1 MRKQPLKS
9 RRKFTNEEKLSVLKE
24 HTDKGIPIAVLAR
37 LHAIHPVT
45 LYQWKRCMNKQNEFS
60 QPRSDLELINE
71 LEKLRNENKAL
82 KNALSEA
89 LLDKQ
94 ALEDINFILKKKK
107 IEAKSTLPKKH
118 QKLATL
124 RR

>member
-1 MRKQPLKS
+1 MKKQPFKS
-9 RRKFTNEEKLSVLKE
+9 RRKFTAEEKLSVIKE

-45 LYQWKRCMNKQNEFS
+45 LYQWKRSMNVKNSFS
-60 QPRSDLELINE
+60 KSIADIDLIKE
-71 LEKLRNENKAL
+71 LEKIRQENKAL

-94 ALEDINFILKKKK
+94 ALEDINFVLKKKTV
-107 IEAKSTLPKKH
+107 EAESSSPKKQ

-124 RR
+124 RK